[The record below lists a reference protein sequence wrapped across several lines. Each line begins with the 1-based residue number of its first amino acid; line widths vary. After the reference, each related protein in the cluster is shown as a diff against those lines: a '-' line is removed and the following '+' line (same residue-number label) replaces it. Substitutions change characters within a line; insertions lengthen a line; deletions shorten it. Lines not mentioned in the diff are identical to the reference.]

1 MNKPPI
7 RPRLAPFREWDGA
20 VSITHEW
27 HPGSTARAEPTGPF
41 TADWLRKEI
50 QSLRRR
56 CCSPPDHEL
65 AQLATLFNT
74 IAGLYRAKD
83 VAGANQAHAAEVHC
97 ALWVL
102 MRFFAMRRQ
111 ACEAPGVDPRIVESE
126 LRLCEQFDKLKEA
139 MQAHAWAL
147 GIDAGLHMWPYESF
161 RDFAHWIAL
170 AFRLALE
177 ESNAGK
183 IRPAHCSAYGQGV
196 RGDHRREAKGVDRR
210 TALAA
215 AVPEETLSDA
225 PHWGVKNA
233 SRFLLV
239 KTFARLFISRP

>member
-1 MNKPPI
+1 VNKSPTCI
-7 RPRLAPFREWDGA
+7 AY
-20 VSITHEW
+20 EW
-27 HPGSTARAEPTGPF
+27 HPGPTARAEPTGPF

-74 IAGLYRAKD
+74 IYGLYRAKD
-83 VAGANQAHAAEVHC
+83 VAGANQARAAKVHY

-102 MRFFAMRRQ
+102 MRFFSMRRR

-126 LRLCEQFDKLKEA
+126 LRLRDKFYKLEGA

-161 RDFAHWIAL
+161 RDFAHWIAH
-170 AFRLALE
+170 AFRLVME
-177 ESNAGK
+177 ENNPGK
-183 IRPAHCSAYGQGV
+183 TNLPIAPLTAKVCGQIVG
-196 RGDHRREAKGVDRR
+196 K
-210 TALAA
+210 
-215 AVPEETLSDA
+215 TLKVSIVAQHLKQPYRKD
-225 PHWGVKNA
+225 KKR
-233 SRFLLV
+233 S
-239 KTFARLFISRP
+239 KTHHPGSFY